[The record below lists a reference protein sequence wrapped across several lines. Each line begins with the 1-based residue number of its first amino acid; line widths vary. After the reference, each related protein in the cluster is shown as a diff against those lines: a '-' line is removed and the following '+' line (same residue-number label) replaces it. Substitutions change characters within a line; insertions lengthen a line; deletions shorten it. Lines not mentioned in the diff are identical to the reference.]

1 MDFFSKSLSYHAK
14 IIHHTVLQEWSFSKR
29 MVFTAFLGTLAC
41 LFQSAGGYLPG
52 IGYFISPL
60 ATAPIMLAFV
70 LAFRS
75 GCAAYAITLI
85 LLLLIQPS
93 ELIVFPFTTGL
104 LGASLGVAFIRAD
117 RRISVLLSGG
127 IALFA
132 GILFLLFGIG
142 FPVLGPGVASSFNW
156 TVGCIVLAF
165 SILYSWV
172 WTEIGAGLLKR
183 LFRILS
189 PSKSHR

>member
-1 MDFFSKSLSYHAK
+1 MYFGKSISQPAK
-14 IIHHTVLQEWSFSKR
+14 SIHDTARREWSFSKR
-29 MVFTAFLGTLAC
+29 IVFTAFLGALAC
-41 LFQSAGGYLPG
+41 LFQSAGGFLPG

-70 LAFRS
+70 LTFRS
-75 GCAAYAITLI
+75 GCAAYALTLI

-104 LGASLGVAFIRAD
+104 LGAGLGAAFVRAE
-117 RRISVLLSGG
+117 RRISILLSGG
-127 IALFA
+127 VALFA
-132 GILFLLFGIG
+132 GILFLLLGIR

-156 TVGCIVLAF
+156 TVSGIVLVF
-165 SILYSWV
+165 SILYSWA
-172 WTEIGAGLLKR
+172 WTEIGTGFLKR
-183 LFRILS
+183 LVRTLS